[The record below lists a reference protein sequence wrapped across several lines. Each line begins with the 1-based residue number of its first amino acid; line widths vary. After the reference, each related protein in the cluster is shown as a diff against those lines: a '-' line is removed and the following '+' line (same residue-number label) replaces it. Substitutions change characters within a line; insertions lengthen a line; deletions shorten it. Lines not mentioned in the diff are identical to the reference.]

1 MRVLVTGATGQ
12 LGSEVATEFRR
23 SGHEVIAPGR
33 SELDLSLPSHVAT
46 TAMQWQADWVINCA
60 AYTQVD
66 KAESESESQQAFI
79 VNRDSPE
86 QLAQA
91 VANYGGRMLQ
101 VSTDFIFDGMQRQ
114 PYQETD
120 QTNPLGVYGRSKLEG
135 ELAVRRVLPEAV
147 VLRTAWVYGVRG
159 HNFVKTML
167 RLAMAGK
174 PLRVVDDQVGTPTW
188 TTDIAAAIVALVAR
202 EAAGTFNY
210 TNAGQTSWHGF
221 ASAILEE
228 GARAGFAVKTA
239 AVSPI
244 PTTDYPTP
252 ATRPAY
258 SVLNTEKIRPLLS
271 GSIPDWRDSL
281 KKMLEELYRCADCL

>member
-23 SGHEVIAPGR
+23 SGHEVIAPDR

-66 KAESESESQQAFI
+66 KAESESQQAFI

-202 EAAGTFNY
+202 EAAGTFHY

-281 KKMLEELYRCADCL
+281 KKMLQELYTCADCL

>member
-12 LGSEVATEFRR
+12 LGSEVAEAFRH
-23 SGHEVIAPGR
+23 SGHDVIAPGR
-33 SELDLSLPSHVAT
+33 SELDLSLPSQVAT
-46 TAMQWQADWVINCA
+46 TAMQLQADWVINCA

-66 KAESESESQQAFI
+66 KAESESELAFI

-101 VSTDFIFDGMQRQ
+101 VSTDFIFDGTQRQ
-114 PYQETD
+114 PYLETD
-120 QTNPLGVYGRSKLEG
+120 QPNPLGVYGRSKLEG
-135 ELAVRRVLPEAV
+135 ELTVRRVLPEAV

-174 PLRVVDDQVGTPTW
+174 PLRVVDDQLGTPTW

-210 TNAGQTSWHGF
+210 TNAGQISWHGF

-252 ATRPAY
+252 ATRPGY

-271 GSIPDWRDSL
+271 GPIPDWRDSL
-281 KKMLEELYRCADCL
+281 KKMLQELYTCADCL

>member
-46 TAMQWQADWVINCA
+46 TAMQLQADWVINCA

-66 KAESESESQQAFI
+66 KAESESQQAFI

-91 VANYGGRMLQ
+91 VANDGGRMLQ
-101 VSTDFIFDGMQRQ
+101 VSTDFIFDGTQRQ
-114 PYQETD
+114 PYLETD

-147 VLRTAWVYGVRG
+147 VLRTAWVYGVHG

>member
-12 LGSEVATEFRR
+12 LGSEVAEAFRH
-23 SGHEVIAPGR
+23 SGHDVIAPGR
-33 SELDLSLPSHVAT
+33 SELDLSLPSQVAT
-46 TAMQWQADWVINCA
+46 TAMQLQADWVINCA

-66 KAESESESQQAFI
+66 KAESESELAFI

-101 VSTDFIFDGMQRQ
+101 VSTDFIFDGTQRQ
-114 PYQETD
+114 PYLETD
-120 QTNPLGVYGRSKLEG
+120 QPNPLGVYGRSKLEG
-135 ELAVRRVLPEAV
+135 ELTVRRVLPEAV

-174 PLRVVDDQVGTPTW
+174 PLRVVDDQLGTPTW
-188 TTDIAAAIVALVAR
+188 TTDIAAAIVAMVAR

-210 TNAGQTSWHGF
+210 TNAGQISWHGF

-252 ATRPAY
+252 ATRPGY

-271 GSIPDWRDSL
+271 GPIPDWRDSL
-281 KKMLEELYRCADCL
+281 KKMLQELYTCADCL

>member
-1 MRVLVTGATGQ
+1 M
-12 LGSEVATEFRR
+12 
-23 SGHEVIAPGR
+23 
-33 SELDLSLPSHVAT
+33 
-46 TAMQWQADWVINCA
+46 
-60 AYTQVD
+60 
-66 KAESESESQQAFI
+66 
-79 VNRDSPE
+79 NRDSPA
-86 QLAQA
+86 QLAEA

-101 VSTDFIFDGMQRQ
+101 VSTDFIFDGTQRQ
-114 PYQETD
+114 PYLEAD

-202 EAAGTFNY
+202 EAAGTFHY

-258 SVLNTEKIRPLLS
+258 SVLDTEKIRPLLS

-281 KKMLEELYRCADCL
+281 KKMLQELYTCADCL